1 MSERGRHTIIPSD
14 IRSLQAQLRRARR
27 AYRELHGNGY
37 SLARREAVKAECKRL
52 YDMLEATK
60 CR

>member
-1 MSERGRHTIIPSD
+1 MSERGKHTFIPPD
-14 IRSLQAQLRRARR
+14 IRGLQAQLRRARQ

-52 YDMLEATK
+52 YDILEAMK